1 MFLSGHVSRMPR
13 NVPVKGAENCR
24 VQTAGAKH
32 HPGGKEGQRGR
43 SVPAGWRPG
52 GDRAAAAG
60 GGWGARGEDREAQWE
75 ELGLYSH
82 ASSERRG
89 ELLP

>member
-1 MFLSGHVSRMPR
+1 MGGRGSGAGLCLRGGGLV
-13 NVPVKGAENCR
+13 ETEQLLR
-24 VQTAGAKH
+24 V
-32 HPGGKEGQRGR
+32 
-43 SVPAGWRPG
+43 
-52 GDRAAAAG
+52 

>member
-1 MFLSGHVSRMPR
+1 METEQLL
-13 NVPVKGAENCR
+13 R
-24 VQTAGAKH
+24 V
-32 HPGGKEGQRGR
+32 
-43 SVPAGWRPG
+43 
-52 GDRAAAAG
+52 